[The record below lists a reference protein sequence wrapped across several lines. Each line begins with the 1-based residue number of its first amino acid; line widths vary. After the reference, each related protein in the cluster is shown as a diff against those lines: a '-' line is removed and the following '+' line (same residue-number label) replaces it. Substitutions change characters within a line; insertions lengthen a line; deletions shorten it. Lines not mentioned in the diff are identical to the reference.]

1 MDSWQ
6 DGRKPLNGILSE
18 EDQPGLAG
26 ADSPRLRRRYRRS
39 PLNQPQGIRRIGR
52 LRPPPF
58 FAQLQAEQHR
68 RDAYRVVHQ
77 SGVPL
82 GCVESLADARALI
95 DAEIPLVRQ
104 RLAAAA

>member
-1 MDSWQ
+1 MD
-6 DGRKPLNGILSE
+6 LVT
-18 EDQPGLAG
+18 
-26 ADSPRLRRRYRRS
+26 
-39 PLNQPQGIRRIGR
+39 
-52 LRPPPF
+52 PPPRWSHRGCHI
-58 FAQLQAEQHR
+58 QLQAEQHR

-95 DAEIPLVRQ
+95 DAEILLIRQ